1 MPKYQAQ
8 EGNTHFQEELLP
20 FTFDLLLHLLIEM
33 LDFFIISRDFP
44 RGDRRRS

>member
-1 MPKYQAQ
+1 MPKYQTQ

-44 RGDRRRS
+44 RGDRRRN